1 MKSNHPF
8 PFFFSLYKIQGNWTR
23 LQEKF
28 TVWRENNGHTNAIV
42 QREKKLNN
50 LMGTILTVNGLS
62 SLIRFLSH
70 SELCRRCFLTSDWS
84 APPCLSRPCQAV
96 LEKLHI
102 AFSHAV
108 IRRSTLES
116 LCLFHPG
123 KATPEGSLLNIRK
136 VMTEECK
143 QKFFNA
149 LGIETEPIMN
159 DINNWIKV
167 IICVSYS
174 SVSDYL
180 HLLKYFSCLNFHL
193 MMDISKVASLNQN
206 SMTFL
211 KPLITLLIYC
221 GDEEERERE
230 IIVPSAYRKSD
241 TNSLFLSLPHSWKP
255 SIIPPNLA
263 LLINLLNPPNKDEQ
277 IGAPP

>member
-8 PFFFSLYKIQGNWTR
+8 PFFFLYTKYREIELDYKKN
-23 LQEKF
+23 LQSGGK
-28 TVWRENNGHTNAIV
+28 TIV
-42 QREKKLNN
+42 QGEKKLNN

-62 SLIRFLSH
+62 SLIRFLSR

-108 IRRSTLES
+108 IQQSTLES

-123 KATPEGSLLNIRK
+123 KATPEGSLLNVRK

-159 DINNWIKV
+159 DINN
-167 IICVSYS
+167 
-174 SVSDYL
+174 
-180 HLLKYFSCLNFHL
+180 
-193 MMDISKVASLNQN
+193 
-206 SMTFL
+206 
-211 KPLITLLIYC
+211 
-221 GDEEERERE
+221 
-230 IIVPSAYRKSD
+230 
-241 TNSLFLSLPHSWKP
+241 
-255 SIIPPNLA
+255 
-263 LLINLLNPPNKDEQ
+263 
-277 IGAPP
+277 